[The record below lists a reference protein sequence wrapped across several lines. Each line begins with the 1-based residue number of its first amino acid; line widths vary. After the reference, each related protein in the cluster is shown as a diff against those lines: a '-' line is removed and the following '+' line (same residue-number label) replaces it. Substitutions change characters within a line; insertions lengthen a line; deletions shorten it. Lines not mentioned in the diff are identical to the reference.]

1 MGQYY
6 MPTLIAKD
14 GTISTLYSHDYD
26 NGLKLMEH
34 SYIRNKFVS
43 AVCTQI
49 WKKPTKLAWIGDYSD
64 DPWEGAYTRYISQDD
79 FNEIYRN
86 VWGNERDRFYI
97 TPRPYTHVSMRNRRR
112 YLVNHTTKEYVD
124 FESYIEDNKWQT
136 ERREWRRYK
145 NGRFIEKPYT
155 CDVCIHPLPLLT
167 ACGSGRGGGD
177 YYDCFSDYE
186 KVGSWAFCE
195 IELTGIE
202 PSGYNLVEY
211 HFSEQRKGE

>member
-34 SYIRNKFVS
+34 SYIGNKFVS

-64 DPWEGAYTRYISQDD
+64 DPWEGTYTGHISQKD
-79 FNEIYRN
+79 FFKIYQE
-86 VWGNERDRFYI
+86 VWNDERYPFRIY
-97 TPRPYTHVSMRNRRR
+97 PEPYGYLTLKNRRR
-112 YLVNHTTKEYVD
+112 YLINHTTKEYVD
-124 FESYIEDNKWQT
+124 LESYIEKNKWH
-136 ERREWRRYK
+136 EKSEYRRRRD
-145 NGRFIEKPYT
+145 GRVVNEPYEY
-155 CDVCIHPLPLLT
+155 DKCIHPLPLLT
-167 ACGSGRGGGD
+167 ACGNGRGGGD
-177 YYDCFSDYE
+177 YYDCFPDYE

-195 IELTGIE
+195 IELTGVK
-202 PSGYNLVEY
+202 PKGYDLVEY
-211 HFSEQRKGE
+211 CFSEQRKVK

>member
-34 SYIRNKFVS
+34 SYIGNTFVS

-64 DPWEGAYTRYISQDD
+64 DPWEGPYTERISQED
-79 FNEIYRN
+79 FNELYRN
-86 VWGNERDRFYI
+86 VWGDERERFYI
-97 TPRPYTHVSMRNRRR
+97 YPKPYGYLTLKNRCQ
-112 YLVNHTTKEYVD
+112 YLINHTTKEYVD
-124 FESYIEDNKWQT
+124 LESYIEKNKWHKRS
-136 ERREWRRYK
+136 EYRRRRD
-145 NGRFIEKPYT
+145 GRVIAKPYEY
-155 CDVCIHPLPLLT
+155 DVCIHPLPLLT
-167 ACGSGRGGGD
+167 ACGNGRGGGD

>member
-34 SYIRNKFVS
+34 SYIGNTFVS

-64 DPWEGAYTRYISQDD
+64 DPWEGPYTERISQED
-79 FNEIYRN
+79 FNELYRN
-86 VWGNERDRFYI
+86 VWGDEREQFYI
-97 TPRPYTHVSMRNRRR
+97 YPKPYGYSTLKNRRR

-124 FESYIEDNKWQT
+124 LESYIEENKWHKRS
-136 ERREWRRYK
+136 EYRRRRD
-145 NGRFIEKPYT
+145 GWVIAKPYEY
-155 CDVCIHPLPLLT
+155 DVCIHPLPLLT
-167 ACGSGRGGGD
+167 ACGNGRGGGD

>member
-34 SYIRNKFVS
+34 SYIGNTFVS

-64 DPWEGAYTRYISQDD
+64 DPWEGPYTERISQED
-79 FNEIYRN
+79 FNELYRN
-86 VWGNERDRFYI
+86 VWGDERERFYI
-97 TPRPYTHVSMRNRRR
+97 YPKPCGYLTLKNRRR

-124 FESYIEDNKWQT
+124 LESYIEENKWHKRS
-136 ERREWRRYK
+136 EYRRRRD
-145 NGRFIEKPYT
+145 GRVIAKPYEY
-155 CDVCIHPLPLLT
+155 DVCIRPLPLLT
-167 ACGSGRGGGD
+167 ACGNGRGGGD
-177 YYDCFSDYE
+177 YYDCFSDYG

-195 IELTGIE
+195 IELTGIK

-211 HFSEQRKGE
+211 HFSEQRKVE